1 MLIADLGLVIL
12 VTVFV
17 APAFVAF
24 GLIRYPVITLCACG
38 ALAVFMGA
46 WWVFGTDASFGQTG
60 GGMLI
65 IGGLGL
71 GAVAVAVLRQRSR
84 PATEL

>member
-1 MLIADLGLVIL
+1 MVVGDFGLLILAI
-12 VTVFV
+12 VFIG
-17 APAFVAF
+17 PAFIAF
-24 GLIRYPVITLCACG
+24 GLIRYPAMTLFACG

-46 WWVFGTDASFGQTG
+46 WWMFGTDARSGQTG

-71 GAVAVAVLRQRSR
+71 WAIAVVVLRQRSR
-84 PATEL
+84 PAAEL